1 VPISGLQEWSMRKTS
16 DMGDER
22 AELIEQIALCRRLAE
37 ESNERMVV
45 EALLALVADMERKL
59 NSLPK
64 E

>member
-1 VPISGLQEWSMRKTS
+1 
-16 DMGDER
+16 
-22 AELIEQIALCRRLAE
+22 LIEQIALCRRLAE
-37 ESNERMVV
+37 ESSERMVV

>member
-1 VPISGLQEWSMRKTS
+1 MRKTS

-22 AELIEQIALCRRLAE
+22 AELIEQIALCRRLVE
-37 ESNERMVV
+37 ESSERVVV
-45 EALLALVADMERKL
+45 EALLALIADMERKL